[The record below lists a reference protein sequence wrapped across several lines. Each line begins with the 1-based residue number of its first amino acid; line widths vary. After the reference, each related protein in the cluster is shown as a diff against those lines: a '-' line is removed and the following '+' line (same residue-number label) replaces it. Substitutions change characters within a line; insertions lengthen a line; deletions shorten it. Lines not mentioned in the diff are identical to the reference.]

1 MTQDADPIRM
11 DVMKNDARSRFEIRI
26 GDQVAIL
33 RYRESPGRIDLI
45 HTEVP
50 EELGGRGIAGKLA
63 SFALDYARE
72 HGLRVKP
79 TCPYVAAYIQRHPE
93 YADLVEAA

>member
-1 MTQDADPIRM
+1 MTPGDDPSSM
-11 DVMKNDARSRFEIRI
+11 DVFKNDARSRFEIQI

-33 RYRESPGRIDLI
+33 RYRETPGRIDLI

-50 EELGGRGIAGKLA
+50 DELAGRGIAGRLA
-63 SFALDYARE
+63 SFALDYARGR
-72 HGLRVKP
+72 GLGVKP
-79 TCPYVAAYIQRHPE
+79 TCPYVAAYIERHPE